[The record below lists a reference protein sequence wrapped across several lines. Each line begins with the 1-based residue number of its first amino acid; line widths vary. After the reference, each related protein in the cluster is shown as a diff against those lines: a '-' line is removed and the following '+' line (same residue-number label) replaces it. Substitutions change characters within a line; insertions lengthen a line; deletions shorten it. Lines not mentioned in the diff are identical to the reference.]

1 MPRPSTSAIPKR
13 LLVGRWVRA
22 PAGKTVPGHAL
33 GEVHRAHHIAVLDA
47 HTKHVWVTISIR
59 LPIACVCASYSDP
72 SLPFMEA
79 RREARVAVLL
89 IGILVGECVQARA
102 IGVYPVEVGGALLAL
117 GQAAEEQ

>member
-13 LLVGRWVRA
+13 LLVRRWVRA

-47 HTKHVWVTISIR
+47 YTKHVWEASSIR
-59 LPIACVCASYSDP
+59 VPIACVCASNSDP

-89 IGILVGECVQARA
+89 IGILVGDLVQARA
-102 IGVYPVEVGGALLAL
+102 IRTDPVEV
-117 GQAAEEQ
+117 